1 MNNKFIIIIPAR
13 TGSKRFPGKNHK
25 KIGGKNLLTLKLE
38 ECLSLN
44 QGDIV
49 VSSDDKKI
57 LSEAKRKG
65 VKYLRRRPENVSGDI
80 SSTDVVYDAVKYYEK
95 TTKSKIDFFVL
106 SQLTTP
112 FIRKKDF
119 YEAISFFCKNKKFN
133 SLIACKEINFNPFY
147 WCFFKRNKN
156 MYQALTQNLSN
167 QIEAFT
173 NNKKAFIPNG
183 GIYLIRRNKLRKTG
197 KLYSNPVKVWEMDKQ
212 LSIDIDYEEDLVLA
226 RHYLKKINNN
236 IKL

>member
-25 KIGGKNLLTLKLE
+25 KIAGKNLLTLKLE

-80 SSTDVVYDAVKYYEK
+80 SSTEVVYDAVKYYEK

-112 FIRKKDF
+112 FIRKKIF
-119 YEAISFFCKNKKFN
+119 MRQSVFFAKIKN
-133 SLIACKEINFNPFY
+133 LI
-147 WCFFKRNKN
+147 
-156 MYQALTQNLSN
+156 
-167 QIEAFT
+167 
-173 NNKKAFIPNG
+173 
-183 GIYLIRRNKLRKTG
+183 
-197 KLYSNPVKVWEMDKQ
+197 V
-212 LSIDIDYEEDLVLA
+212 
-226 RHYLKKINNN
+226 
-236 IKL
+236 